1 MRVTRS
7 ECRFHEV
14 VSFLSTKGWMLGI
27 RFRCNAEQEGNILI
41 IVLNI
46 LRYVKRFRISLEYR
60 IKLYLTI
67 TVLTVIN
74 CLRRLYV

>member
-1 MRVTRS
+1 MKLFHSCQRRVG
-7 ECRFHEV
+7 
-14 VSFLSTKGWMLGI
+14 LSI

-67 TVLTVIN
+67 TVLTAIN
-74 CLRRLYV
+74 CLWRLYV

>member
-1 MRVTRS
+1 MKLFHSGQRRVG
-7 ECRFHEV
+7 
-14 VSFLSTKGWMLGI
+14 LSI
-27 RFRCNAEQEGNILI
+27 RNAEQEGNILI

>member
-1 MRVTRS
+1 MKLFHSCQRRV
-7 ECRFHEV
+7 
-14 VSFLSTKGWMLGI
+14 GLGI

-74 CLRRLYV
+74 CLRRLYI